1 MPDNVNV
8 PDKTSTVARIAPVA
22 GVFVV
27 LAALGLSVNAGRL
40 GFDLAGGRLLETG
53 SLGEVW
59 SAYLAGWHAVG
70 GGTASAAPAALA
82 VLGVFG
88 AIFTPHGFVSL
99 LMIAD
104 APLAGV
110 SAYFAT
116 RRLPVHRWVRA
127 VVAAVYGLLP
137 AATAAVAQ
145 GRLDVVAAHI
155 LLPPVVAGIAGL
167 LTGPGQRWLH
177 SSSLGALGLAL
188 LGAFSPLAH
197 LLALAG
203 LIVGFVVLPS
213 PAPLLKRA
221 GAVVIVVLVPLALL
235 MPWPTVLVN
244 HPALVLHGLSGP
256 GDPVTAVDL
265 AGLDPGGAGALPVGL
280 VVLLAAVIAFAVR
293 PSRAAGAGLAVVGLG
308 VVGLLVVRLV
318 TVTPLQGGE
327 PSPGFAG
334 VPLLVIGAGLLWIVL
349 SACRGDLGKP
359 FLAGGAVLVGALA
372 VGVVVAGSGGPLH
385 SGGGPAL
392 APDQAG
398 ELARTGRSVLV
409 LDAGH
414 APALQTGGRMPRFGD
429 EQLAVSAATP
439 ARLAGWHDALVNPE
453 ASRTRAA
460 LSGAAASGALFVV
473 LPAGADA
480 RPIVGMAGDLAASVA
495 PTSDGRP
502 VLRLLEPGGQVVLIP
517 PGVARQAVT
526 SQAPTSTL
534 GVTPVDAQLPDVRV
548 RVSEGVP
555 GRLLVLAAEQEDGWR
570 ATVDGR
576 PVPIVPAWGHQVAVA
591 VPTAQA
597 EVTLQHPATLRDVL
611 LLVQIAAVLFTLL
624 TAVPTR
630 LRDPH
635 RGEEEPAPAPA
646 A

>member
-8 PDKTSTVARIAPVA
+8 PDRTSKVARIAPVA

-40 GFDLAGGRLLETG
+40 GFDLAGGRLLEAG
-53 SLGEVW
+53 SLSEVW
-59 SAYLAGWHAVG
+59 SAYLAGWHAVD

-82 VLGVFG
+82 VLGTFG
-88 AIFTPHGFVSL
+88 AVFTPHGFVSL

-110 SAYFAT
+110 SAFFAT
-116 RRLPVHRWVRA
+116 RRLPVQPWVRA
-127 VVAAVYGLLP
+127 VIAAAYGLLP
-137 AATAAVAQ
+137 AATAAGSQ

-155 LLPPVVAGIAGL
+155 LLPPVIAGIAGVL
-167 LTGPGQRWLH
+167 ADPGQRWLH
-177 SSSLGALGLAL
+177 SSSLCALGLAL

-203 LIVGFVVLPS
+203 LVVGFVVLPS

-221 GAVVIVVLVPLALL
+221 ASVVIVVLVPLALL

-265 AGLDPGGAGALPVGL
+265 AGLDPGGAGAWPAGL
-280 VVLLAAVIAFAVR
+280 ALLLAAVIAFAVR
-293 PSRAAGAGLAVVGLG
+293 PSRAAGAGLAVVVLG
-308 VVGLLVVRLV
+308 IAGLLVVRLV
-318 TVTPLQGGE
+318 EVAPLQGG
-327 PSPGFAG
+327 PVSPGFAG

-349 SACRGDLGKP
+349 SACRGPVGKP
-359 FLAGGAVLVGALA
+359 FLAGGAVLLVALA

-392 APDQAG
+392 AQDQAD

-409 LDAGH
+409 LDAGD

-439 ARLAGWHDALVNPE
+439 ARLAGWQDALTDPE
-453 ASRTRAA
+453 PGRTRAA

-473 LPAGADA
+473 LPAGADP
-480 RPIVGMAGDLAASVA
+480 RPIVTMAGDLASSVA

-526 SQAPTSTL
+526 AQAPTSTL

-570 ATVDGR
+570 AQVDGK

-591 VPTAQA
+591 VPTTQA
-597 EVTLQHPATLRDVL
+597 EVTLEHPSTLRDVL
-611 LLVQIAAVLFTLL
+611 LLVQIAAALFTLL

-630 LRDPH
+630 LREP
-635 RGEEEPAPAPA
+635 RPLEPTAEPAHS
-646 A
+646 